1 MFVDLLPTVYEEG
14 GALLAHDTDELVH
27 DAAGHPRVRVL
38 RPLTRQR
45 LLLVRLCP
53 AARQLLQ
60 EGVEGHLINNDNN
73 DDDNNDNNNDNKN
86 SNRRPPRRWRSWTPL
101 RLVARTR

>member
-1 MFVDLLPTVYEEG
+1 MFVYLLPTVYEEG

-73 DDDNNDNNNDNKN
+73 NDNKN
-86 SNRRPPRRWRSWTPL
+86 SNKRPPQHWRSWTRP
-101 RLVARTR
+101 RLVAQTR

>member
-73 DDDNNDNNNDNKN
+73 NDNKN

>member
-38 RPLTRQR
+38 RPLTSQR

-53 AARQLLQ
+53 AAGQLFQ
-60 EGVEGHLINNDNN
+60 EGVEGHL
-73 DDDNNDNNNDNKN
+73 NDNNNDNKN
-86 SNRRPPRRWRSWTPL
+86 SNKRPPRRWRSWTRP
-101 RLVARTR
+101 RLVARTQ

>member
-73 DDDNNDNNNDNKN
+73 NDNKDKTQGFRVELQV
-86 SNRRPPRRWRSWTPL
+86 SGGRGNRL
-101 RLVARTR
+101 RTRQGLGRQG

>member
-14 GALLAHDTDELVH
+14 SALLAHDTDELVH

-60 EGVEGHLINNDNN
+60 EGVEGHLINNDN
-73 DDDNNDNNNDNKN
+73 KN

-101 RLVARTR
+101 RLVARTQ